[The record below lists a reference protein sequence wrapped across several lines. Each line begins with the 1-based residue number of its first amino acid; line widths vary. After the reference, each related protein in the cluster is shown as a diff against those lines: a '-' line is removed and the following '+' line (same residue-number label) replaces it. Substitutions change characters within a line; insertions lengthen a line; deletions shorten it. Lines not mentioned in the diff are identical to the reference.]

1 MNDEELWEIEN
12 PQNPWLIKKEEEQ
25 KDVQREEKL
34 TKEKESPTFFKG
46 GEKVEKRKIIKEI
59 EKGKGGWQDSDSK
72 EMLEIFEE
80 HTKGRT
86 HLNKDDINRIINSLE
101 RGIAYK
107 NESEKKIIKKIT
119 SKLKEL
125 I

>member
-1 MNDEELWEIEN
+1 MNNEELWEIEN
-12 PQNPWLIKKEEEQ
+12 PKNPWLIKEEEQ
-25 KDVQREEKL
+25 KDVQKEEKL

>member
-1 MNDEELWEIEN
+1 MNDEERWEIEN

-34 TKEKESPTFFKG
+34 TKEKESPTFFRG

>member
-1 MNDEELWEIEN
+1 MNDQESWEIEN
-12 PQNPWLIKKEEEQ
+12 NSLLIKEEEQ
-25 KDVQREEKL
+25 KNVQNEEKL
-34 TKEKESPTFFKG
+34 TEEKESPTFFKG

>member
-12 PQNPWLIKKEEEQ
+12 PQNPWLIKEEEQ

-34 TKEKESPTFFKG
+34 TKEKESPTFFRG
-46 GEKVEKRKIIKEI
+46 GEKVEKRKIIREI
-59 EKGKGGWQDSDSK
+59 EKGKGGWRDSDSK

-86 HLNKDDINRIINSLE
+86 HLNKNDINRIIIL
-101 RGIAYK
+101 
-107 NESEKKIIKKIT
+107 
-119 SKLKEL
+119 LKEVL
-125 I
+125 HTKMKAKRK

>member
-1 MNDEELWEIEN
+1 MRST
-12 PQNPWLIKKEEEQ
+12 
-25 KDVQREEKL
+25 QREEKL